1 MEVLWLPINGKFV
14 EVSLEISVD
23 TYKIDG
29 KDHHIVK
36 HDSSGFRYL
45 ATADAITKM
54 RDDSKK
60 VADIMSA

>member
-14 EVSLEISVD
+14 EVTLEVSLD

-36 HDSSGFRYL
+36 HDGSGFRYL